1 MLKPVLFFS
10 AVALLAIAPLTAP
23 AAAQDAAPQKV
34 PAKVTAE
41 TQAKAKNLYA
51 RQTYGDRFLVIGPK
65 ADGRLLVLI
74 LAPKGSGNYYP
85 VSARPAD
92 RKERREYREWKAG
105 TQQ

>member
-1 MLKPVLFFS
+1 MKDLSILGLVWDSFNEAHIWERHRLTR
-10 AVALLAIAPLTAP
+10 AEVEEVAYGT
-23 AAAQDAAPQKV
+23 
-34 PAKVTAE
+34 
-41 TQAKAKNLYA
+41 AKNLYA
-51 RQTYGDRFLVIGPK
+51 RQTYGGRFFVIGPK
-65 ADGRLLVLI
+65 ADRRLLVLI

>member
-1 MLKPVLFFS
+1 MKGLSILGLVWDTFNEAHIWDRHQLTR
-10 AVALLAIAPLTAP
+10 AEVEEVAYGLP
-23 AAAQDAAPQKV
+23 
-34 PAKVTAE
+34 E
-41 TQAKAKNLYA
+41 NLYA
-51 RQTYGDRFLVIGPK
+51 RQTYGGRFLVIGPK
-65 ADGRLLVLI
+65 ADRRLLVLI